1 MIIGITGGTG
11 CGKTTALRALE
22 QLGATVLDCDA
33 IYHRLLKEDA
43 VLLAAINQRFPGV
56 VKNGVLD
63 RAGLAAI
70 VFADKAAL
78 ADLNRLTHGAVK
90 HQVMLALN
98 EKPPLA
104 AIDAIALFES
114 GLADLCDVTVA
125 VIAPEEDRVRRL
137 IARDGISEEYARS
150 RIAAQHSNGWFAEK
164 CGYALENNGQL
175 DAFATKCI
183 AFLRQL
189 GIMEEK
195 P

>member
-22 QLGATVLDCDA
+22 QLGATMLDCDA

-43 VLLAAINQRFPGV
+43 ALLAAINQRFPGV

-98 EKPPLA
+98 EKPPLT

-125 VIAPEEDRVRRL
+125 ITAPEEVRIARL
-137 IARDGISEEYARS
+137 TARDGITPEQAAT
-150 RIAAQHSNGWFAEK
+150 RIAAQRPQAEFSALCHHTLHNDSTEAAFEDK
-164 CGYALENNGQL
+164 CL
-175 DAFATKCI
+175 AFFKRLCI
-183 AFLRQL
+183 
-189 GIMEEK
+189 M
-195 P
+195 

>member
-43 VLLAAINQRFPGV
+43 ALLAAINQRFPGV

-98 EKPPLA
+98 ENPPLA

-125 VIAPEEDRVRRL
+125 ITAPEEVRIARL
-137 IARDGISEEYARS
+137 TARDGITPEQAAT
-150 RIAAQHSNGWFAEK
+150 RIAAQRPQAEFSALCHHTLHNDSTEAAFEDK
-164 CGYALENNGQL
+164 CL
-175 DAFATKCI
+175 AFFKR
-183 AFLRQL
+183 LY
-189 GIMEEK
+189 IM
-195 P
+195 

>member
-22 QLGATVLDCDA
+22 QLGATMLDCDA

-43 VLLAAINQRFPGV
+43 ALLAAINQRFPGV

-125 VIAPEEDRVRRL
+125 ITAPEEVRIGRL
-137 IARDGISEEYARS
+137 TARDGITPEQAAT
-150 RIAAQHSNGWFAEK
+150 RIAAQRPQAEFSAL
-164 CGYALENNGQL
+164 CHHTLHNDSTEAALEDKCL
-175 DAFATKCI
+175 AFFKRLCI
-183 AFLRQL
+183 
-189 GIMEEK
+189 M
-195 P
+195 

>member
-22 QLGATVLDCDA
+22 QLGATMLDCDA

-43 VLLAAINQRFPGV
+43 ALLAAINQRFPGV

-125 VIAPEEDRVRRL
+125 ITAPEEVRIARL
-137 IARDGISEEYARS
+137 TARDGITPEQAAT
-150 RIAAQHSNGWFAEK
+150 RIAAQRPQAEFSALCHHTLHNDSTEAAFEDK
-164 CGYALENNGQL
+164 CL
-175 DAFATKCI
+175 AFFKRLCI
-183 AFLRQL
+183 
-189 GIMEEK
+189 M
-195 P
+195 

>member
-43 VLLAAINQRFPGV
+43 ALLAAINQRFPGV

-78 ADLNRLTHGAVK
+78 ADLNRLTHGAVE

-125 VIAPEEDRVRRL
+125 ITAPEEVRIARL
-137 IARDGISEEYARS
+137 TARDGITPEQAAT
-150 RIAAQHSNGWFAEK
+150 RIAAQRPQAEFSALCHHTLHNDSTEAAFEDK
-164 CGYALENNGQL
+164 CL
-175 DAFATKCI
+175 AFFKRLCI
-183 AFLRQL
+183 
-189 GIMEEK
+189 M
-195 P
+195 